1 MADPVTTS
9 APPTS
14 TDNTVAQRVTPNAT
28 TTPNTPSTIPGTPN
42 QASSGGLFN
51 DSTATQ
57 YLPASEYN
65 ILNEY
70 RSWTYNFTLGALPP
84 EAVTGEIETLEQ
96 NLEKFRVLDSAGKG
110 LSGIGLSN
118 TVELSSSTQG
128 LNISEV
134 VDGFNQNSPGR
145 FDLYIDE
152 VSIDS
157 LIGAGTSQSGSSIAS
172 NIEFTVYEP
181 YSMNGF
187 VEALQVAAN
196 AAAYPT
202 YMQAVFALRVRFIG
216 YRDDTSVSAPPEVIP
231 NSSRYFCITITTV
244 EVEVT
249 EQGTRYKCTAVP
261 YNQMGFGTPN
271 TLSTDIRVAGNTVHE
286 VLSNFFRA
294 VNTSVKDSAK
304 ATRGDNAKH
313 DYYELSCPALVPQ
326 GGTQDITAAMLYS
339 EVPNRSFGGP
349 NNFQSDI
356 IKAQMND
363 ELREVNVFQHGDPAA
378 FTNGGYVAS
387 RPAGSTEP
395 TASTAPATA
404 TATPTTPTATP
415 SAATPTAN
423 PATTPTAQPASAG
436 ATTPSSAGSDPATNR
451 LVPTQ
456 GTVVFGTGRQIHDC
470 ITAVVRD
477 SKYVR
482 GDLLTRQIQQAQE
495 TGDPF
500 VTYFTVRLEVEMLPE
515 FDRTANKYYCIYRYI
530 LEPYRMHY
538 SRIPGYEQGE
548 TDYTAVRKQ
557 VKREYNYIYSGKN
570 VDVLKFQLKFDSL
583 YYTAIPAMLG
593 NRPDRTN
600 APQSAGQNNT
610 VEATARESS
619 AAVAQTTN
627 PNPQANPTPTVVVDP
642 SLNTT
647 NNVNAAGQPQA
658 DPYYR
663 LAQNI
668 HNAVLNNTDLIQG
681 TLEILGDPY
690 FLVTGGMGNQSLRL
704 ASDSIYQSTDGQAPI
719 TQGDLV
725 INLNFKTPKDI
736 SVGGPNSGFLE
747 FDTKL
752 LPFSGLYRITTLKSS
767 FKGGVF
773 TQAIEVLR
781 CPGQIASGE
790 VENPQPITTSPLAGA
805 QAVDDARPLTVIAE
819 GIRES
824 GLSFANIISRG
835 LPNPG
840 LPGVPSNFSNAILS
854 VNDAFNK
861 VNQLASD
868 ANGIL
873 NQVSGVTGQLDQL
886 ASQIGTDPLSG
897 LDPLREGINMAASAF
912 GTISSPNNL
921 TAAAVTAAGSSI
933 GNIANISEAAVGL
946 ATNVA
951 DAISS
956 VPGVTA
962 LPQQVAAL
970 ANSNVA
976 GLVNDIGRTVST
988 IQNAVPTDLTG
999 IASRLG
1005 IDPSTLSGLSSELSS
1020 KLVSQLQQVADLVPP
1035 NTNVTELD
1043 QLGVFF
1049 DNITGFQLP
1058 NLPAIQPQIP
1068 APGPLIDAALEFAV
1082 DANGQ
1087 ITGILNGETA
1097 LAALTEINGVSNAI
1111 GNLSAGLDAGLGSSS
1126 LLDQLSTIQTQVN
1139 TVIGDAAG
1147 LVNQVGS
1154 LSQNTINTVNPAS
1167 IGLGSVESFANTVD
1181 SIVQTTDRLAASTV
1195 NVQFGSRQ
1203 TQNPLTTLIQNSNIR
1218 GSI

>member
-1 MADPVTTS
+1 MTDPVTTTV
-9 APPTS
+9 PPAS
-14 TDNTVAQRVTPNAT
+14 TDNSVAQRVTP
-28 TTPNTPSTIPGTPN
+28 
-42 QASSGGLFN
+42 
-51 DSTATQ
+51 STATSPTNDQPQNSNGIFNNSSSTQ
-57 YLPASEYN
+57 YLPASEQN
-65 ILNEY
+65 VLNEY

-84 EAVTGEIETLEQ
+84 EAVTGNPEILEE
-96 NLEKFRVLDSAGKG
+96 NLEKFRVFDSAGKG
-110 LSGIGLSN
+110 QSGIGISD
-118 TVELSSSTQG
+118 TVELSTATQG
-128 LNISEV
+128 LNVSELV
-134 VDGFNQNSPGR
+134 TSFNQNSPGR
-145 FDLYIDE
+145 FDLYVDDIN
-152 VSIDS
+152 IDS
-157 LIGAGTSQSGSSIAS
+157 LIGAGTNKSGSSIAS

-196 AAAYPT
+196 AAAYPN

-216 YRDDTSVSAPPEVIP
+216 YRDDTSLSAPPEIIP
-231 NSSRYFCITITTV
+231 NTTRYFCITIATV
-244 EVEVT
+244 EVDVT
-249 EQGTRYKCTAVP
+249 EEGTRYKCTAVP

-271 TLSTDIRVAGNTVHE
+271 TLTTDIRVAGNVVHE
-286 VLSNFFRA
+286 VLTNLFRA
-294 VNTSVKDSAK
+294 INTSVKDSAK
-304 ATRGDNAKH
+304 AARGENAKH
-313 DYYELSCPALVPQ
+313 DLYEISCPALLPE
-326 GGTQDITAAMLYS
+326 GGRQDVFQSMLYS
-339 EVPNRSFGGP
+339 EFPNRDFGGP

-363 ELREVNVFQHGDPAA
+363 ELREANVFQHGDPAD
-378 FTNGGYVAS
+378 FPNGGYVAS
-387 RPAGSTEP
+387 RPAGSTQ
-395 TASTAPATA
+395 PATSTQPTTE
-404 TATPTTPTATP
+404 TATPASPTSTPA
-415 SAATPTAN
+415 AATAPTS
-423 PATTPTAQPASAG
+423 PLAQPAAAGGSTEPSAG
-436 ATTPSSAGSDPATNR
+436 RDPATSR
-451 LVPTQ
+451 LVPSQ

-470 ITAVVRD
+470 ITAVIRD

-482 GDLLTRQIQQAQE
+482 GDLLTRQIQQAQ
-495 TGDPF
+495 TPGADPF
-500 VTYFTVRLEVEMLPE
+500 VIYFTVRLEVDMQEE
-515 FDRTANKYYCIYRYI
+515 FDTIANKYFCVYRYI

-538 SRIPGYEQGE
+538 SRVPGYEQGE
-548 TDYTAVRKQ
+548 TDYTAIKQ
-557 VKREYNYIYSGKN
+557 QIKREYNYIYSGKN
-570 VDVLKFQLKFDSL
+570 VDVLKFQLKFDTL
-583 YYTAIPAMLG
+583 YFTAMPPLLG

-600 APQSAGQNNT
+600 APQSVGPNNT
-610 VEATARESS
+610 VEVRAQDSS
-619 AAVAQTTN
+619 AAVAQTTA
-627 PNPQANPTPTVVVDP
+627 PDPRANPTPTVIVDP
-642 SLNTT
+642 AANIA
-647 NNVNAAGQPQA
+647 NNVNAAGQRQS

-663 LAQNI
+663 LAQTMHSAILDN
-668 HNAVLNNTDLIQG
+668 VDMIQG

-690 FLVTGGMGNQSLRL
+690 FLVTGGMGNQELQISD
-704 ASDSIYQSTDGQAPI
+704 DSIYQSTDGQATV
-719 TQGDLV
+719 TQGDLM
-725 INLNFKTPKDI
+725 ITINFKTPKDI
-736 SVGGPNSGFLE
+736 TVGGPKSGFLE
-747 FDTKL
+747 FDTEL
-752 LPFSGLYRITTLKSS
+752 LPFSGIYRINTLKSS

-773 TQAIEVLR
+773 TQSIDVLR
-781 CPGQIASGE
+781 CAGQIVTGQEPQA
-790 VENPQPITTSPLAGA
+790 PQPLLTSPLAGD
-805 QAVDDARPLTVIAE
+805 QLNDDTRPLTVLAN

-824 GLSFANIISRG
+824 GLSFANIIRRG

-854 VNDAFNK
+854 INDAFNE

-868 ANGIL
+868 ANVIL
-873 NQVSGVTGQLDQL
+873 NQVSGVAGQVDQL
-886 ASQIGTDPLSG
+886 VSQIGTDPLSG
-897 LDPLREGINMAASAF
+897 LDPLREGISMAASAF

-988 IQNAVPTDLTG
+988 IQNAVPADLTG

-1005 IDPSTLSGLSSELSS
+1005 IDPSTLSGLSAELSS
-1020 KLVSQLQQVADLVPP
+1020 KLISQLQQVADLVPP

-1058 NLPAIQPQIP
+1058 NLPAIHPQIP
-1068 APGPLIDAALEFAV
+1068 APEPLIDAALEFAV
-1082 DANGQ
+1082 DANGR

-1126 LLDQLSTIQTQVN
+1126 LLDQLSSIQTQVN

-1147 LVNQVGS
+1147 VVNQVGS
-1154 LSQNTINTVNPAS
+1154 LAQNAINTVNPAS

-1203 TQNPLTTLIQNSNIR
+1203 IQNPLTTLIQNSNIR